1 MKRPDP
7 ELSGLLER
15 GRVIRRVPDVV
26 RARAMAR
33 ARAALAEARA
43 SAPALAAAPPRRRG
57 LRLALAAA
65 VCLAVGAA
73 GATAA
78 LLGRTPPALES
89 PPASRVRAFAP
100 VQVPAHAHAPAPA
113 PLAAVSRPISVA
125 RPRRPAAT
133 VARESY
139 AVEFELLRRA
149 QTAYAGRDFLVALT
163 LLADHARRFPNG
175 RLAEEREALRVR
187 SLAGSGRMDEARHA
201 VTVFSDRFPRSV
213 LLPRLREVARG
224 TE

>member
-1 MKRPDP
+1 MKRPDA
-7 ELSGLLER
+7 ELSALLER

-33 ARAALAEARA
+33 ARAFLAESKPSVPPHVA
-43 SAPALAAAPPRRRG
+43 APARHRR

-65 VCLAVGAA
+65 ICLAVGAA

-78 LLGRTPPALES
+78 LLLRAPQAPES
-89 PPASRVRAFAP
+89 PVTSRPPVFAP
-100 VQVPAHAHAPAPA
+100 VLVPVHSPAAAPR
-113 PLAAVSRPISVA
+113 AAAAQPIPVVRPH
-125 RPRRPAAT
+125 RPAAP

-139 AVEFELLRRA
+139 AVELALLRRA
-149 QTAYAGRDFLVALT
+149 QAAYAGRDFLVALA
-163 LLADHARRFPNG
+163 LLADHGRRFPNG

-187 SLAGSGRMDEARHA
+187 SLAGAGRLDEARHA
-201 VTVFSDRFPRSV
+201 VAVFTERFPRSV
-213 LLPRLREVARG
+213 LLPRLREVARV